1 MTTLPWDLNSDK
13 PVYLQLMER
22 IELNIL
28 SGVYHPGDRL
38 PAVRELAL
46 EAAVNP
52 NTMQKALQ
60 ELERSGLIYAERTNG
75 RYITDDIKMIDE
87 MRNSLAKEETKRY
100 FNAMEKLGFPSDLIK
115 NFMDSYLKEE
125 EE

>member
-1 MTTLPWDLNSDK
+1 MPWDLNSDK

-22 IELNIL
+22 IQRNIL

-38 PAVRELAL
+38 PAVRELAS

-60 ELERSGLIYAERTNG
+60 ELEQSGLVYAQRTNG
-75 RYITDDIKMIDE
+75 RYITDDITMIDK
-87 MRNSLAKEETKRY
+87 MRDSLAKEETKRY
-100 FNAMEKLGFPSDLIK
+100 FNAMEKLGLTPERIREIM
-115 NFMDSYLKEE
+115 NSYQEE
-125 EE
+125 EQS